1 VNGFQFK
8 VNWFRLELLSNKER
22 MRDLLVVLLSFVIS
36 VSHAQVDSSSHS
48 CKRKKVLKVAIVPAV
63 LLTTSIINYGN
74 HGFYSSLDARNDVRK
89 NFPNFHTK
97 LDNYMQFVPIV
108 LVYGL
113 DALGIKAQH
122 DLINRTLI
130 LAKAE
135 IFGNGITQILKYSV
149 KEQRPSGTA
158 TESFPSG
165 HTTQAFIS
173 ATFMHHE
180 YGEKSVWYSILAY
193 SMATSTGAMRMMND
207 RHWFSD
213 VLAGAAVGIFST
225 EMVYLTHQYKW
236 GKKATVLLPTFN
248 QQGVGMVLNTTF

>member
-1 VNGFQFK
+1 MK
-8 VNWFRLELLSNKER
+8 YCSLLIA
-22 MRDLLVVLLSFVIS
+22 LLVITTSQ
-36 VSHAQVDSSSHS
+36 AQVDTFSHA
-48 CKRKKVLKVAIVPAV
+48 CNGKKVLKVATVPAV

-74 HGFYSSLDARNDVRK
+74 HGFYSSVDARNDVRK
-89 NFPNFHTK
+89 NFPNFQTK
-97 LDNYMQFVPIV
+97 LDNYMQFAPIV

-135 IFGNGITQILKYSV
+135 ILGNGITQILKYTV
-149 KEQRPSGTA
+149 KEQRPTGTA

-180 YGEKSVWYSILAY
+180 YGKKSIWYSILAY

-213 VLAGAAVGIFST
+213 ILAGAAVGIFST

-236 GKKATVLLPTFN
+236 GKQSNVLLPTFN
-248 QQGVGMVLNTTF
+248 QQGVGLVLNTTF

>member
-1 VNGFQFK
+1 MKYVT
-8 VNWFRLELLSNKER
+8 LALLI
-22 MRDLLVVLLSFVIS
+22 FVGTIS
-36 VSHAQVDSSSHS
+36 QAQVDSSVHS
-48 CKRKKVLKVAIVPAV
+48 CNGKKVLKVAIVPAV

-74 HGFYSSLDARNDVRK
+74 HGFYSSVDARNDVQK

-97 LDNYMQFVPIV
+97 LDNYMQFAPIV

-135 IFGNGITQILKYSV
+135 ILGNGITQILKYTV
-149 KEQRPSGTA
+149 KEQRPTGTA

-180 YGEKSVWYSILAY
+180 YGKKSVWYSILAY
-193 SMATSTGAMRMMND
+193 SMATCTGAMRMMND

-225 EMVYLTHQYKW
+225 EMVYLKHQYKW
-236 GKKATVLLPTFN
+236 GKQSTVLLPTFN